1 MRRVVNHRW
10 PVLHCQRPRSPFRL
24 CDGTAPL
31 CHRVATVTGKS
42 DRARPERPLRDSM
55 IRAMTDMSSD
65 PPADGS
71 SPVPGYRSVY
81 PSAYTPVHNQ
91 TQEVL

>member
-1 MRRVVNHRW
+1 MRRVHSHLW
-10 PVLHCQRPRSPFRL
+10 PVVHYRPPRSPLRL
-24 CDGTAPL
+24 RDGMAPL
-31 CHRVATVTGKS
+31 CHRAATVTDKS
-42 DRARPERPLRDSM
+42 DRAPADRPLPDPM
-55 IRAMTDMSSD
+55 IRAMTDMSSH

-91 TQEVL
+91 KQEVS